1 METTTSTTL
10 TAKTKA
16 EVLLSHA
23 ERLSAS
29 YNIPFKKY
37 IQGKNKTEL
46 LRFIE
51 ESEKVHGP
59 LPPLSASTTTTTT
72 TTTTS
77 TTPSVVVKETKMTK
91 KELILEKVRLLPGFK
106 KSWERKSCEE
116 LRSLLSNTITTTT
129 TTTPVPQE
137 IQEKEEI
144 QESGRISP
152 IRITEYVDEE
162 KNRMNLKEAILR
174 AFSDA
179 PYDDIVY
186 PKIQQKVFTS

>member
-1 METTTSTTL
+1 METIITTTL
-10 TAKTKA
+10 TAKTKS
-16 EVLLSHA
+16 EVLLSYA

-51 ESEKVHGP
+51 ESEKKHGP
-59 LPPLSASTTTTTT
+59 LAPLPASTTSTTTT
-72 TTTTS
+72 
-77 TTPSVVVKETKMTK
+77 PVVKETKMTK
-91 KELILEKVRLLPGFK
+91 KELILEKVRLLPGYK

-116 LRSLLSNTITTTT
+116 LRSLLSTTTT
-129 TTTPVPQE
+129 TVPQK
-137 IQEKEEI
+137 IQEEEEI

>member
-1 METTTSTTL
+1 METTTITTTTL
-10 TAKTKA
+10 TAKTKT

-72 TTTTS
+72 TS
-77 TTPSVVVKETKMTK
+77 TIPSVVVKETKMTK

-116 LRSLLSNTITTTT
+116 LRSLLSNTT